1 MYNNDYATAAASQ
14 SGIQFPV
21 SIPQGAIITS
31 AYLELEPISTVGNP
45 TMRIYAS
52 GFSSSG
58 TEVEPFTNGFPQ
70 LEDRMTWV
78 DTSID
83 WDPGNWVSDGLVR
96 IRHRSP
102 EIAPLIQ
109 SIVSEDNWTTGNY
122 MCIMID
128 YMWSSTAHPSNTY
141 KGVYV

>member
-1 MYNNDYATAAASQ
+1 
-14 SGIQFPV
+14 QFPV
-21 SIPQGAIITS
+21 NIPQGAVITS
-31 AYLELEPISTVGNP
+31 AYLEVEPISTTGSP

-58 TEVEPFTNGFPQ
+58 TSIEGFTDGLPE
-70 LEDRMTWV
+70 LEDRLTWV

-83 WDPGNWVSDGLVR
+83 WDPGTWDSPVR

-109 SIVSEDNWTTGNY
+109 SIISEDNWTAGNHVCL
-122 MCIMID
+122 MLD
-128 YMWSSTAHPSNTY
+128 YLWSSNSQDMLM
-141 KGVYV
+141 